1 MHGGVD
7 EALAVVGDEVVLC
20 LTLLEIRGT
29 GVALFQPALHCGL
42 TKQSFMN
49 GCYQPDGD
57 TRFTPSGAADGC
69 ESA

>member
-1 MHGGVD
+1 VHGGVD

-29 GVALFQPALHCGL
+29 GGALFQPALHCGL

-49 GCYQPDGD
+49 GCYQPE
-57 TRFTPSGAADGC
+57 AAALKVS
-69 ESA
+69 SAAIAVIRCP